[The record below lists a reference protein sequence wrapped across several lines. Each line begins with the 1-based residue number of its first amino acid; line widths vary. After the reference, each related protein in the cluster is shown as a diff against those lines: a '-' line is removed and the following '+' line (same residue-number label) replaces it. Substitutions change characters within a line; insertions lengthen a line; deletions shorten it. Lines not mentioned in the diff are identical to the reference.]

1 MKFRFY
7 RQKQFDGGMMYAMPQ
22 QPQQVQI
29 AYPQQ
34 PQQPVMM
41 VYPQQ
46 QPQKEEK
53 MSTGKKIALGLGGLA
68 TAAGTAYAGYRGHL
82 GAGIQKHLG
91 TMAHKV
97 GSGLGWNRLANS
109 GATTTYAAL
118 GREAGAFS
126 KAQARDVQ
134 RFGLDSL
141 RNKEGNL
148 SMKNVNKF
156 DEEAMANRTSRQLG
170 LSGDDVMSTNSVLI
184 NSGSR
189 TSRGIGK
196 DIDKNI
202 TTSTN
207 YDTKDGQIYRY
218 GENGEKKI
226 LRDSDGNKYVYDSKK
241 DVAKEYKEEGASSSS
256 TSSNNTTKEQLITKT
271 EPKIRTEQ
279 DIAADKDH
287 IKNWIDNSG
296 DGDRRGNKWKMSKGD
311 LEVLN
316 RHKNDEGAKNAI
328 HDYINNDNNIGKFIM
343 EEDANGNIIRFEK
356 FKPSTAG
363 NKEQREHALKRLSE
377 NGEIDANTGQL
388 SEKGYKR
395 LKNSGVITEADN
407 KLHNDLDSTH
417 SFEVKENEN
426 GAKEYYLK
434 EKQ

>member
-7 RQKQFDGGMMYAMPQ
+7 RKQKQFDGGMMYAMPQ
-22 QPQQVQI
+22 QVQM

-34 PQQPVMM
+34 QQQPMM
-41 VYPQQ
+41 VVYPQQ

-97 GSGLGWNRLANS
+97 GTGLGWNRLANS

-126 KAQARDVQ
+126 KSQARDVQ

-148 SMKNVNKF
+148 SMRNLNKF
-156 DEEAMANRTSRQLG
+156 DEEAMINRTNRQLG
-170 LSGDDVMSTNSVLI
+170 LSGDEAMSANSVLI

-189 TSRGIGK
+189 TSRGIGR

-207 YDTKDGQIYRY
+207 YDTKDGKILRY
-218 GENGEKKI
+218 GDNGEKKI
-226 LRDSDGNKYVYDSKK
+226 LRDSDGNKYEYDSKK
-241 DVAKEYKEEGASSSS
+241 DVAKDINNSSAPTTNTEKVTESTKIIRSDNDIKE
-256 TSSNNTTKEQLITKT
+256 
-271 EPKIRTEQ
+271 
-279 DIAADKDH
+279 DKDYF
-287 IKNWIDNSG
+287 KDWIDNPSVTTEG
-296 DGDRRGNKWKMSKGD
+296 KVTTKGRNKMSKKD
-311 LEVLN
+311 LKRLN
-316 RHKNDEGAKNAI
+316 TYLEDSKETKKDFV
-328 HDYINNDNNIGKFIM
+328 DYLNNKNNIGKFKVITD
-343 EEDANGNIIRFEK
+343 ESGKITGVERYNFKKNGNDAI
-356 FKPSTAG
+356 
-363 NKEQREHALKRLSE
+363 KENLIQLE
-377 NGEIDANTGQL
+377 NLGEIDKDGKLT
-388 SEKGYKR
+388 EKGYNR
-395 LKNSGVITEADN
+395 LKNIGAITSEG
-407 KLHNDLDSTH
+407 KLHNSLDNTYT
-417 SFEVKENEN
+417 FVMEGE
-426 GAKEYYLK
+426 GKEYYFK
-434 EKQ
+434 PKGGNQTT

>member
-7 RQKQFDGGMMYAMPQ
+7 RKQKQFDGGMMYAMPQ
-22 QPQQVQI
+22 QVQM

-34 PQQPVMM
+34 QQQPMM
-41 VYPQQ
+41 VVYPQQ

-97 GSGLGWNRLANS
+97 GTGLGWNRLANS

-126 KAQARDVQ
+126 KSQARDVQ

-148 SMKNVNKF
+148 SMRNLNKF
-156 DEEAMANRTSRQLG
+156 DEEAMINRTNRQLG
-170 LSGDDVMSTNSVLI
+170 LSGDEAMSANSVLI

-189 TSRGIGK
+189 TSRGIGR

-207 YDTKDGQIYRY
+207 YDTKDGKILRY
-218 GENGEKKI
+218 GDNGEKKI
-226 LRDSDGNKYVYDSKK
+226 LRDSDGNKYEYDSKK
-241 DVAKEYKEEGASSSS
+241 DVAKDINNNNNSSAP
-256 TSSNNTTKEQLITKT
+256 TTNTEKVT
-271 EPKIRTEQ
+271 EPTKIIRSDE
-279 DIAADKDH
+279 DIKKDKDYF
-287 IKNWIDNSG
+287 KDWIDNPSVTTESG
-296 DGDRRGNKWKMSKGD
+296 KTTTRGRNRLSKSDLKRLNTFLEEEKNKKAF
-311 LEVLN
+311 E
-316 RHKNDEGAKNAI
+316 
-328 HDYINNDNNIGKFIM
+328 DYLNNDNNIGKFKVIT
-343 EEDANGNIIRFEK
+343 DGNGKVTGVVRYNLKKNSNEAIKENLSQLEK
-356 FKPSTAG
+356 
-363 NKEQREHALKRLSE
+363 L
-377 NGEIDANTGQL
+377 GEIDKSGKLTK
-388 SEKGYKR
+388 EGYNR
-395 LKNSGVITEADN
+395 LKNSGVITSDGN
-407 KLHNDLDSTH
+407 LHNSLDSTH
-417 SFEVKENEN
+417 SFEVKDLKDGN
-426 GAKEYYLK
+426 KEYYLRL
-434 EKQ
+434 KQQTQTQ

>member
-7 RQKQFDGGMMYAMPQ
+7 RKQKQFDGGMMYAMPQ
-22 QPQQVQI
+22 QVQM

-34 PQQPVMM
+34 QQQPMM
-41 VYPQQ
+41 VVYPQQ

-97 GSGLGWNRLANS
+97 GTGLGWNRLANS

-126 KAQARDVQ
+126 KSQARDVQ

-148 SMKNVNKF
+148 SMRNLNKF
-156 DEEAMANRTSRQLG
+156 DEEAMINRTNRQLG
-170 LSGDDVMSTNSVLI
+170 LSGDEAMSANSVLI

-189 TSRGIGK
+189 TSRGIGR

-207 YDTKDGQIYRY
+207 YDTKDGKILRY
-218 GENGEKKI
+218 GDNGEKKI
-226 LRDSDGNKYVYDSKK
+226 LRDSDGNKYEYDSKK
-241 DVAKEYKEEGASSSS
+241 DVAKDINNNNNSSAP
-256 TSSNNTTKEQLITKT
+256 TTNTEKVT
-271 EPKIRTEQ
+271 EPTKIIRSDE
-279 DIAADKDH
+279 DIKKDKDYF
-287 IKNWIDNSG
+287 KDWIDNPSVTTESG
-296 DGDRRGNKWKMSKGD
+296 KTTTRGRNIMSKKD
-311 LEVLN
+311 LKRLN
-316 RHKNDEGAKNAI
+316 TFLEEGENKKDFV
-328 HDYINNDNNIGKFIM
+328 DYLNNKDNIGKFKVITD
-343 EEDANGNIIRFEK
+343 DAGIVTGVERYNFKKNGDTAIKENVSQLEK
-356 FKPSTAG
+356 
-363 NKEQREHALKRLSE
+363 L
-377 NGEIDANTGQL
+377 GEIDKEGKLT
-388 SEKGYKR
+388 EKGYNR
-395 LKNSGVITEADN
+395 LKNAGAITEDGR
-407 KLHNDLDSTH
+407 LHNSLGSTH
-417 SFEVKENEN
+417 TFEER
-426 GAKEYYLK
+426 GKEYYLK
-434 EKQ
+434 IKDTDTDRRSKQA